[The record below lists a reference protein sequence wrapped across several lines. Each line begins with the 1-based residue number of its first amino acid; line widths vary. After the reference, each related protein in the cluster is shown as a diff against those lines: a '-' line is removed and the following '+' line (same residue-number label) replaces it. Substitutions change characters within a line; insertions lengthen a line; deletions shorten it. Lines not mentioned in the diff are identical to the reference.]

1 MWRMTL
7 VALAGSTHFCNYSV
21 IFAPFFRI
29 FISVFEF
36 SLAFFEFSLAFF
48 EFSVQFL
55 CVWRIITPGVR
66 ALAVFAVQASCVAVE
81 GAFCRLLLSKLW
93 AELPKLQA

>member
-1 MWRMTL
+1 MTL

-21 IFAPFFRI
+21 IFAPFF
-29 FISVFEF
+29 EF

-48 EFSVQFL
+48 EFSVPFL

-93 AELPKLQA
+93 AELPKLRA

>member
-1 MWRMTL
+1 MTL

-21 IFAPFFRI
+21 IFAPFFSNFR
-29 FISVFEF
+29 
-36 SLAFFEFSLAFF
+36 SLFQILAPFF
-48 EFSVQFL
+48 EFSVPFL

-66 ALAVFAVQASCVAVE
+66 ALAVFAVYASCVAVE
-81 GAFCRLLLSKLW
+81 GAFCRLLLPKFW